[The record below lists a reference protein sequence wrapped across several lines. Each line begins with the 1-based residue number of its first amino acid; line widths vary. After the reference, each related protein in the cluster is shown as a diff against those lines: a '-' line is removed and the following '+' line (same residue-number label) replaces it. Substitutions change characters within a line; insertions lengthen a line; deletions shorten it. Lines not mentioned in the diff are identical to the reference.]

1 MGIGIS
7 ELSVSTLVNF
17 RRFAMHAAC
26 LGLCLGLVSFPADA
40 RKKSPP
46 KLLASGQVI
55 QDLYYGDVLF
65 YFYQGDYF
73 QAVTRVDAA
82 LTLGRLPH
90 HDTEAQLL
98 RGGIYLSLGQHE
110 ESGRIFKELLNE
122 NTPDDIRN
130 RVWFYLA
137 KVWYTRGYLTDA
149 EHALNA
155 IAGKLTPELESER
168 QILHAEVLMGQD
180 RFAEA
185 ATILAALPHT
195 DRYAPYARF
204 NLGVA
209 MVRQEKPDEAIRVLD
224 EVGKMPVP
232 TEELAALRDKANLAL
247 GFAFLKDN
255 RPLDAADKLRRVRL
269 QGPQSNKALLG
280 VGWADAAE
288 HRYQS
293 ALVPWQELHGRNL
306 LDAAVQ
312 ESYLAVPYAYAQ
324 LSATRQAAEKYAT
337 AIDAFNEESAR
348 IDQSIEAI
356 RSGNLL
362 ETILKNDPGDSVGWY
377 WQLQQL
383 PDAPETRYLFH
394 LLATHDFQEALKNY
408 RDLKLM
414 QGNLARWSL
423 AAKAFQSMI
432 EARRVA
438 YAQRVPRIDELLSQI
453 DLPGLESRKI
463 EIGSRLAEI
472 ERSEDVTALA
482 TEHEAEQWNKVQ
494 QLEAA
499 LQGADPSDP
508 NTADMQDKLRLIRGT
523 LFWNM
528 SASYKARLWH
538 TRKEHREL
546 DVAVKE
552 ARRRWTLIE
561 RARVDSPKQTDAF
574 AVRVDDLQPRIE
586 TLILKLEDAGKAQDR
601 YLAEIAIR
609 ELNQQKQ
616 RLAAYGLQAQFALAS
631 IYDKAANGPRPSP
644 PPASQAV
651 EGVR

>member
-1 MGIGIS
+1 MTNPTNMLPRILCGLLLTLCS
-7 ELSVSTLVNF
+7 VLLLSD
-17 RRFAMHAAC
+17 AAH
-26 LGLCLGLVSFPADA
+26 A
-40 RKKSPP
+40 RKKAPQ
-46 KLLASGQVI
+46 KLLATGQII

-98 RGGIYLSLGQHE
+98 RGGLYLSLGQHA

-122 NTPDDIRN
+122 NTPDETRN
-130 RVWFYLA
+130 RIWFYLA
-137 KVWYTRGYLTDA
+137 KVWYTRGYLADA
-149 EHALNA
+149 ELALNS

-168 QILHAEVLMGQD
+168 QILHADVLMGQS
-180 RFAEA
+180 RFGEA
-185 ATILAALPHT
+185 AAILAALPRT

-209 MVRQEKPDEAIRVLD
+209 MVREQKGDDAVRILD
-224 EVGKMPVP
+224 EVGQMPTP

-280 VGWADAAE
+280 VGWADAE
-288 HRYQS
+288 EQRYQA
-293 ALVPWQELHGRNL
+293 ALVPWLELQGRNL

-324 LSATRQAAEKYAT
+324 LSATRQAAEKYAV
-337 AIDAFNEESAR
+337 AIDAFHAETGR

-356 RSGNLL
+356 RNGSLL
-362 ETILKNDPGDSVGWY
+362 ATILKNDPGDTVGWY

-408 RDLKLM
+408 RDLQLM
-414 QGNLARWSL
+414 QGNLTRWSL
-423 AAKAFQSMI
+423 AAEAFESMI
-432 EARRVA
+432 DARRVA
-438 YAQRVPRIDELLSQI
+438 YAQRVPRIDELLSQT
-453 DLPGLESRKI
+453 DLPGLEARKI

-472 ERSEDVTALA
+472 DRNEDVVAMA
-482 TEHEAEQWNKVQ
+482 TEREAEQWRKVQ

-499 LQGADPSDP
+499 LEGADPDDP
-508 NTADMQDKLRLIRGT
+508 AAADMQDKLRLLRGT
-523 LFWNM
+523 LYWSMN
-528 SASYKARLWH
+528 ANYKARLWNA
-538 TRKEHREL
+538 RKEHREL

-552 ARRRWTLIE
+552 SRRRWTLIE
-561 RARVDSPKQTDAF
+561 RARVDSPNTTDGF
-574 AVRVDDLQPRIE
+574 AARVNDLQPRIE
-586 TLILKLEDAGKAQDR
+586 TLLMKLEDAGKAQDK
-601 YLAEIAIR
+601 YLAEIAIK
-609 ELNQQKQ
+609 ELTAQKQ
-616 RLAAYGLQAQFALAS
+616 RLAAYGLQAQFALAA
-631 IYDKAANGPRPSP
+631 IYDNAANAARPAGGPSP
-644 PPASQAV
+644 PATQA
-651 EGVR
+651 EGSTP